1 MDSKEIFTSA
11 LGLQSPWSVSRAE
24 FQTNESGT
32 KELHLWI
39 TFERGFLFTAPD
51 GSHSTAYDT
60 LDKTWRHL
68 NFFQHHCYIHCNVP
82 RVRYGKKQIA
92 MVSVPW
98 ARPNSGFTLLFEAY
112 SMLFIEEEMPVSSVS
127 KVTQATVPR
136 IWRVF
141 KYWVNEAYERSDWSE
156 VRRIGVDETS
166 RRKGH
171 CYITQFVDLDT
182 HRTLFAVEG
191 KDSET
196 FGAFKTELQR
206 KGGDPAQI
214 KLISMDMSSAFICG
228 RNEYF
233 PNAEIVFDKFHLVQC
248 LNQAL
253 DEVRKAEHKN
263 SDLLKCERFT
273 FLRNPSRLSREKLHK
288 LDKMLISY
296 PNIGEAYGLREGFMD
311 TYLVS
316 DAEEAKGYLA
326 FWCDVAIDAKL
337 EPFRKFVNTIKAH
350 WSGIVSYFENRGV
363 TNGVLEG
370 INSKIQLAK
379 RRARGYRDVDNFIR
393 MIYYMSGKL
402 DMAYPHDSL

>member
-32 KELHLWI
+32 KELDLWI

-51 GSHSTAYDT
+51 GSQSTAYDT

-98 ARPNSGFTLLFEAY
+98 ARPNCGFTLLFEAY
-112 SMLFIEEEMPVSSVS
+112 SMLLIEEEMPVSSVS
-127 KVTQATVPR
+127 KVTQATAPR
-136 IWRVF
+136 ILRVF

-182 HRTLFAVEG
+182 RRTLFAVEG

-206 KGGDPAQI
+206 KGVDPAQI

-228 RNEYF
+228 RN
-233 PNAEIVFDKFHLVQC
+233 
-248 LNQAL
+248 
-253 DEVRKAEHKN
+253 
-263 SDLLKCERFT
+263 
-273 FLRNPSRLSREKLHK
+273 
-288 LDKMLISY
+288 
-296 PNIGEAYGLREGFMD
+296 
-311 TYLVS
+311 
-316 DAEEAKGYLA
+316 
-326 FWCDVAIDAKL
+326 
-337 EPFRKFVNTIKAH
+337 
-350 WSGIVSYFENRGV
+350 
-363 TNGVLEG
+363 
-370 INSKIQLAK
+370 
-379 RRARGYRDVDNFIR
+379 
-393 MIYYMSGKL
+393 
-402 DMAYPHDSL
+402 